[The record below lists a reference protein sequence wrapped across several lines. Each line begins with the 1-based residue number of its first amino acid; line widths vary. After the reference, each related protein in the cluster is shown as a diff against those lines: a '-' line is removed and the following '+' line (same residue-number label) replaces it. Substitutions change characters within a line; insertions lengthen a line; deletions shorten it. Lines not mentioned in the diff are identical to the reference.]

1 MAFPNSGLIRFW
13 IDTVSII
20 SGDFALNSD
29 ADPQAARPVADLQ
42 AYYDLRTE
50 VLANAP
56 CLRRQE
62 IPPASG
68 IFRPAIGDYELQFS
82 PSTRDITFYNAAITN
97 PPDATLDFISA
108 DFPMGMSISQ
118 LVLYFRGQVNFTADL
133 TTIDYNFF
141 GSNFYDYT
149 PGVGLINGYI
159 GSPSSGAGAIIPS
172 TLTKWSISQVLK
184 QYGHKISIL
193 SNTAVPYANWQ
204 NCFLVGTYSTGFFTI
219 TSTTPNALPGNIVSL
234 SDPGGSFSFLDRE
247 EFRIYWTAET
257 GDTESTDF
265 PGMTGGI
272 VISQNNILEYTDT
285 TMIFIMPTDQ
295 GLPYGGKRLMLTGT
309 SISSSF
315 VGEFPLY
322 NFNIELVDGSGLYK
336 LTTGQAYDTY
346 YDRSTT
352 PVTTVNIKIP

>member
-42 AYYDLRTE
+42 TYYDLRTE

-193 SNTAVPYANWQ
+193 GNTTIPYANWQ
-204 NCFLVGTYSTGFFTI
+204 NCFLVGTYATGFFTI
-219 TSTTPNALPGNIVSL
+219 TTTTPNALPGNIVEL
-234 SDPGGSFSFLDRE
+234 EDLGGSFSILDPDQYK
-247 EFRIYWTAET
+247 IYWTAQT
-257 GDTESTDF
+257 GDTESPDF
-265 PGMTGGI
+265 PGMTGG
-272 VISQNNILEYTDT
+272 VIIPRNNILQLTDT
-285 TMIFIMPTDQ
+285 TFKFIIPI
-295 GLPYGGKRLMLTGT
+295 GLGIPYGGRRLMLTGLST
-309 SISSSF
+309 SIFF
-315 VGEFPLY
+315 VGEFPLQ
-322 NFNIELVDGSGLYK
+322 NFNIQLVDGSGLYK
-336 LTTGQAYDTY
+336 LTPNQPYDTY

-352 PVTTVNIKIP
+352 PVTTIELKIP